1 MVRPTLF
8 AFNIVPP
15 PPWNDQGPVE
25 ESFNSRLSYGLL
37 LNLVAGAFLK
47 GPYVPIRANEILNSE
62 AIST

>member
-8 AFNIVPP
+8 GFNIVPP

-25 ESFNSRLSYGLL
+25 ESFNSRLSDGLL

-47 GPYVPIRANEILNSE
+47 GPYVPIRAK
-62 AIST
+62 